1 MSGSGEPS
9 RNMWVASGTRSDTAR
24 KNFSA
29 VLTPETFQHC
39 DSSSIRCE
47 ITAIE
52 VPLLLTFALGN
63 YAFDKPRAQRPGSA
77 RPVLPTSFEE
87 TVRGLLQPPP
97 PPAGTPGSWKEL
109 PK

>member
-1 MSGSGEPS
+1 
-9 RNMWVASGTRSDTAR
+9 MWVASGTRSDTAR

-52 VPLLLTFALGN
+52 VPLPLTFAR
-63 YAFDKPRAQRPGSA
+63 F
-77 RPVLPTSFEE
+77 F
-87 TVRGLLQPPP
+87 
-97 PPAGTPGSWKEL
+97 
-109 PK
+109 